1 MALLR
6 FLVQGFV
13 PVCSSH
19 SRWPILWLSYHK
31 IEQAVTL
38 ILKGTTEQLHPTF
51 CSLQAPVIW
60 IFREGKKC
68 ILFTPLP
75 PTKLCWHSGE
85 MQPGVSEGRWWTS
98 RAHGVQQTLSLY
110 TWGVQCNCICRKQ
123 KCKSL
128 FATDQHAQ
136 LPPVSSTPL
145 DPPALSPHRT
155 PKLSVP
161 SPLFHFPKAPP
172 GITVSPSFSVHLP
185 HTTWPRTTSHF
196 FSCRWWSARSVAG
209 IPWGSYG
216 RIQVENAGISGE
228 FCTKGT
234 QYQSSANK
242 YWQASTSWLQPKW
255 WGLTPPTSL
264 PIPPKQF
271 GMGCRRCSCPPHR
284 LLPQPSSSSTPPSLL
299 SMTGRQSFWQMT
311 LEDGEIWGCCYLLTL
326 QWQDGLWFCRQLQE
340 WTWTDLEP
348 EFCRNIWHFKKRHRN
363 QDR

>member
-1 MALLR
+1 MTHLMTELSQNRTSSYLDFKRNYRTTTSHVLQLASTCNLNFQGRKEVHTLYTSTLYKALLALR
-6 FLVQGFV
+6 GNAARCVWRQVMNQQSTWGAADAV
-13 PVCSSH
+13 PVHMGGSM
-19 SRWPILWLSYHK
+19 
-31 IEQAVTL
+31 
-38 ILKGTTEQLHPTF
+38 QLHLQETKMQIPLCHRPI
-51 CSLQAPVIW
+51 CSTTPS
-60 IFREGKKC
+60 IF
-68 ILFTPLP
+68 
-75 PTKLCWHSGE
+75 HS
-85 MQPGVSEGRWWTS
+85 T
-98 RAHGVQQTLSLY
+98 
-110 TWGVQCNCICRKQ
+110 
-123 KCKSL
+123 
-128 FATDQHAQ
+128 
-136 LPPVSSTPL
+136 
-145 DPPALSPHRT
+145 PALSPHRT

-216 RIQVENAGISGE
+216 RIQVENAGISAE

-255 WGLTPPTSL
+255 LGLTPPTSL

-284 LLPQPSSSSTPPSLL
+284 LLPQPSSSPTPPSLL